1 PGSEPVLCK
10 RSVAIEAY
18 DVPSQAGLELFG
30 EMVEESRDV
39 LKRGTWHP
47 IKNVARERTP
57 AAYRIALKLR
67 AQTAR
72 ALRSLHGLPQL
83 TWRTNGSLPYLSE
96 ARQLQALIRP
106 QRRRST
112 LVIRITA

>member
-1 PGSEPVLCK
+1 
-10 RSVAIEAY
+10 
-18 DVPSQAGLELFG
+18 
-30 EMVEESRDV
+30 MVEESRDV

-47 IKNVARERTP
+47 IKDVARERTP

-72 ALRSLHGLPQL
+72 ALRRLHGLPQL

-96 ARQLQALIRP
+96 ARQLQALVRTYVGLGGEAK
-106 QRRRST
+106 RAATVYAHSGSHTRRST
-112 LVIRITA
+112 CYPQ